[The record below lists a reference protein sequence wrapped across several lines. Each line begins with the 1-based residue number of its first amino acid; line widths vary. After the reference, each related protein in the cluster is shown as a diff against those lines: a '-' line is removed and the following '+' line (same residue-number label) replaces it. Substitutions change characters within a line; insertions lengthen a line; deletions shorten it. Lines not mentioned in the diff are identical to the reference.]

1 MFRLRTITLVTVM
14 VAALFCYISIAAAE
28 STREETRVELP
39 KLDTSTVPKPEI
51 PKIEIPG
58 VSTKNKDDKEERELD
73 ERRTFDFSLPGDN
86 RAQSLALFFELPLD
100 APPLEFKKIE
110 GKLSG
115 NYYLTFEKPTN
126 LPKNLSFWE
135 SLQREYSEMKAISE
149 SYAFHLE
156 VSTPGKLGVGGYIE
170 IEGDMSIEADPR
182 LHTTLYGEY
191 KPWDFVE
198 VAFGG
203 WTEILRLGKERREN
217 ERLRAGFRTHC
228 DIELKFKYINF
239 SMLIEYLPHWNFKS
253 YRLNTS
259 PEIEFKLHNI
269 KIPFKKDKFSFSLV
283 LMGEVDYYSENN
295 DFTIDP
301 LFEINPWE
309 IRWTQLIRHRF

>member
-1 MFRLRTITLVTVM
+1 MHKLQTITHSATM
-14 VAALFCYISIAAAE
+14 ITALFCCVLITTAQSISE
-28 STREETRVELP
+28 GEQTKLELAKSEMP
-39 KLDTSTVPKPEI
+39 GTSTEKGNE
-51 PKIEIPG
+51 KQ
-58 VSTKNKDDKEERELD
+58 ERELD

-100 APPLEFKKIE
+100 APPLRFQRIE

-135 SLQREYSEMKAISE
+135 SLQREYSEMKALSE

-156 VSTPGKLGVGGYIE
+156 ISTPSKLGVGGYIE

-191 KPWDFVE
+191 KPWNFVE

-203 WTEILRLGKERREN
+203 WTEILRLGKEP
-217 ERLRAGFRTHC
+217 RANGRFRSGLRTHC
-228 DIELKFKYINF
+228 KMELEFKYIEL

-259 PEIEFKLHNI
+259 PEIEFRLDNI

-283 LMGEVDYYSENN
+283 LMGEIDYYSEND
-295 DFTIDP
+295 DFTVEP

-309 IRWTQLIRHRF
+309 IRWTQLIRHKF